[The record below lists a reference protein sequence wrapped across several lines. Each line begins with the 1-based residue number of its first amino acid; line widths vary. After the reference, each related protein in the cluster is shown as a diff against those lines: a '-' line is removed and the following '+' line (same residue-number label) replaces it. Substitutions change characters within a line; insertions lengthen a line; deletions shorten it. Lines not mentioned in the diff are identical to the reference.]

1 MSKKNIFNIKV
12 SKIVLSIT
20 KRIESFFNYYKYSK
34 SNKKKDLN
42 FWNTPLDKKIFIFSG
57 IIFIVITYFLLP
69 AFYDKNEIKNQL
81 KNQISK
87 KYNLDV
93 KLDKNPKYGVFP
105 KPHFLVEDAKI
116 KFDSEV
122 ISNSKYIKFFFSSKN
137 NFIFNKINLDDLVF
151 IETDF
156 KIDKKNFSFFLD
168 LLNNKTTNQ
177 DIKFVKNK
185 LFYLDHNDN
194 IIFFSDLK
202 KLNYLYQ
209 ENFINEVE
217 SKLEIFNLPVNLNT
231 KHDIINQ
238 NINSN
243 INLNSLK
250 LKIENKLNYN
260 NDYLEGELDLSYINK
275 KNQTIKY
282 TLENNDLNFNTIDK
296 KLIGEINIKPFYLKS
311 RLNLRNISLN
321 RVFAKN
327 SALINLL
334 KSEILN
340 NKNLNGRVKVEI
352 DSLNDFK
359 HLSKINFDIKFEEGL
374 IFVKNLNFIFKDS
387 VKFKLNEVNLIV
399 EENKLKLIGD
409 IVLDFKNIE
418 SFYYHFQIIRNYR
431 KNINQI
437 TSNFVFNFDDGLL
450 EFNELKIKGVDRQII
465 EQFLNKFNLEKKDLF
480 NKVTFRNIVRDFF
493 KTISSG

>member
-12 SKIVLSIT
+12 SKLVLSIT

-34 SNKKKDLN
+34 SSKKKDLN
-42 FWNTPLDKKIFIFSG
+42 FWNTPLDKKIFIFSA

-69 AFYDKNEIKNQL
+69 AFYDKNEIKDQL
-81 KNQISK
+81 KSQLSQ
-87 KYNLDV
+87 KYNLEV
-93 KLDKNPKYGVFP
+93 KLDQDPKYGLFP

-116 KFDSEV
+116 MYDSEV
-122 ISNSKYIKFFFSSKN
+122 ISNSKYIRFFFSSKN
-137 NFIFNKINLDDLVF
+137 NFIFNKVKLNDLVF

-156 KIDKKNFSFFLD
+156 KLSKKNFSFFKK

-177 DIKFVKNK
+177 DIKFIKNK
-185 LFYLDHNDN
+185 LFYLDQNEN
-194 IIFFSDLK
+194 MIFFSDLK

-217 SKLEIFNLPVNLNT
+217 SKLKIFNIPVNLKT

-238 NINSN
+238 KIYTN

-250 LKIENKLNYN
+250 LKIENQLNYN
-260 NDYLEGELDLSYINK
+260 NNYLDGELDLSYINN

-282 TLENNDLNFNTIDK
+282 TLKNNDLKFNTIDK
-296 KLIGEINIKPFYLKS
+296 KLIGEINIKPFYILS
-311 RLNLRNISLN
+311 NLNLRNISLN
-321 RVFAKN
+321 RVFEKN
-327 SALINLL
+327 SVLINLL

-340 NKNLNGRVKVEI
+340 NKNLNGRVKVKI
-352 DSLNDFK
+352 DNLIDFK
-359 HLSKINFDIKFEEGL
+359 HISKINFDIQFEEGL
-374 IFVKNLNFIFKDS
+374 IFVSNLNFIFKDS
-387 VKFKLNEVNLIV
+387 VNFNLSEVNLIID
-399 EENKLKLIGD
+399 ENKLKFVGD
-409 IVLDFKNIE
+409 IVLDFRNID

-437 TSNFVFNFDDGLL
+437 TSNFVFNFDDDLL
-450 EFNELKIKGVDRQII
+450 EFNELKISGVDRQII
-465 EQFLNKFNLEKKDLF
+465 DRFLNKFNSEKKDLF